1 MIAPIA
7 RSLVARTRFTRA
19 ASSAPVG
26 PWGELLLSTFQW
38 RAESVSVWMIPLVSH
53 KRPRALTRSI
63 VTTPAAIPFGIRNR
77 TVFLTV
83 FTVLTAGLFSIP
95 FVNLEMNVHETRK
108 EAAKKQE
115 ELKEQMRGETSMK
128 I

>member
-7 RSLVARTRFTRA
+7 RSLVARPRFTRA
-19 ASSAPVG
+19 GSSAPVG
-26 PWGELLLSTFQW
+26 PWGPMQFAGDNWQAS
-38 RAESVSVWMIPLVSH
+38 
-53 KRPRALTRSI
+53 KG
-63 VTTPAAIPFGIRNR
+63 AIPFGVRNR
-77 TVFLTV
+77 AVFLTV
-83 FTVLTAGLFSIP
+83 FSVLTAGLFSIP
-95 FVNLEMNVHETRK
+95 FVNLEMNVYETRK